1 MVTGVVKK
9 FMAEKGFGFIAQNAG
24 GQDVFFHFSKV
35 QDMPKGDEGQL
46 VDLTG
51 ANVSF
56 EFKQGDRGLEAT
68 IVVISEDQGSE
79 ETSGAD
85 DME

>member
-1 MVTGVVKK
+1 MVTGIVKK

-35 QDMPKGDEGQL
+35 QDMPKTDDDQL
-46 VDLTG
+46 VDITG

-56 EFKQGDRGLEAT
+56 EFKQGDRGFEAT
-68 IVVISEDQGSE
+68 IVILGEAQG
-79 ETSGAD
+79 D
-85 DME
+85 DMEEDMA